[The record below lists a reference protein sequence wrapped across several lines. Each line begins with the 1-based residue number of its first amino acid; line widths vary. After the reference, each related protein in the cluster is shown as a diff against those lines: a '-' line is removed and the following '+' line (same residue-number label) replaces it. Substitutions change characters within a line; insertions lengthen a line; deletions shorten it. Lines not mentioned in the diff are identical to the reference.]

1 MKFNY
6 IIPKDVNVD
15 DYLGKFN
22 TEEAI
27 AEFEAQIDSVH
38 EVCART
44 DLTMDV
50 CVFTPTESSDPLFPQ
65 CNMGYDGRHFIA
77 VNIGNG
83 LKDIRH
89 LLLATIFQINMVES
103 GALVFLSEFGKDAV
117 FNGQIF
123 NTKDCIDRVD
133 GLIEQYNNG
142 EIDKREFAYRRIWTT
157 PWALEA
163 HREAAEFFPAKYVL

>member
-6 IIPKDVNVD
+6 IIPKDINVNK
-15 DYLGKFN
+15 YFGKFN

-27 AEFEAQIDSVH
+27 AAFEAQVDSVH
-38 EVCART
+38 AVCART
-44 DLTMDV
+44 DLTLDV
-50 CVFTPTESSDPLFPQ
+50 CIFTPTESSDPLFPQ
-65 CNMGYDGRHFIA
+65 CILGWDGHPFIM
-77 VNIGNG
+77 VNIGDG

-117 FNGQIF
+117 FNDQIF

-133 GLIEQYNNG
+133 GLIEQYTNG
-142 EIDKREFAYRRIWTT
+142 EIDKREFAYRRIWTA